1 MRLLIAAI
9 GRARGKSRDGPEARL
24 LAEYLKRLPW
34 QVSLT
39 ELPQSRAATADQ
51 RKAEE
56 AAALQRAVPAG
67 HRRIV
72 LDERGEDL
80 GSAAIAAWLDRQ
92 RQDGGAA
99 VAVLIGGPDGLEP
112 GLAARADLR
121 LAFGRQTWPHMLV
134 RAMLA
139 EQLYRAYTILEN
151 HPYHRA

>member
-9 GRARGKSRDGPEARL
+9 GRSRGKSRDGPEASL
-24 LAEYLKRLPW
+24 LAAYLKRMPW
-34 QVSLT
+34 QVALT
-39 ELPQSRAATADQ
+39 ELPQSRAATVAQ

-56 AAALQRAVPAG
+56 AAALERAVPAG
-67 HRRIV
+67 HQRIA

-80 GSAAIAAWLDRQ
+80 GSTAIAAWLDRR
-92 RQDGGAA
+92 RQEGRPE
-99 VAVLIGGPDGLEP
+99 VAILIGGPDGLDP
-112 GLAARADLR
+112 AVVAGADLR